1 MAGVY
6 IHLYP
11 CLQFGVASSY
21 LALKYVFLVK
31 EKISEQSMK
40 SIHVDIQLISWYS
53 IYMQIAT
60 SIMYKGFL
68 LLDPCDAET
77 VDEYLRTENQHRMP
91 GKGTPRS
98 FQPAYNKTN
107 FEGPGFNSTSTY
119 IPNNNYRV
127 PKLHLETWLGLDSVL
142 SSTMKM

>member
-1 MAGVY
+1 MFIIWFCQLLSCPQVCIPPKGKKFRVEY
-6 IHLYP
+6 EINSWL
-11 CLQFGVASSY
+11 
-21 LALKYVFLVK
+21 
-31 EKISEQSMK
+31 
-40 SIHVDIQLISWYS
+40 IHVDIELISKYS

-68 LLDPCDAET
+68 LLDPCDAKT
-77 VDEYLRTENQHRMP
+77 VDEYLRSENQHRMP

-98 FQPAYNKTN
+98 FQPAYNKNN

-119 IPNNNYRV
+119 IPNTNYRV